1 MFAVLIQ
8 LQNVDRIRIYY
19 TVVSFNSFKALKYLN
34 LLMKNLEF
42 KDSFLNNKIFY
53 YESNIFY
60 LKLQEYKQMTRE
72 KNITEIQGVPRN
84 MIVDEQFEMSSSMIF
99 KLFDTKETNKNQ
111 YMTVVLQ

>member
-60 LKLQEYKQMTRE
+60 LKLQEYK
-72 KNITEIQGVPRN
+72 
-84 MIVDEQFEMSSSMIF
+84 
-99 KLFDTKETNKNQ
+99 
-111 YMTVVLQ
+111 